1 MIKNEVRE
9 IGPIRLEVCP
19 VIKSQVTFSDFCA
32 PIASMEFK
40 AYAGFLK
47 NSTILFSYTY
57 DQFILEAK
65 VRDGMIFIMRNGL
78 YQHSEQY
85 LGDDTC
91 LVALQWNIDSIGCG
105 VLPPNSKDDM
115 NKHFHAVQT
124 PITVPP
130 QEIIT
135 LLRNQSLLSNTRH
148 HNLDGLFGSVIDSIY
163 LAEQDIRRHGAERL
177 IWQKSNDKSFQPS
190 NEPEISRFVASFLS
204 VYGSLRNFDVVCESI
219 AGTGNLDIYVI
230 APLETGIGKI
240 AIEAKKAES
249 DDLVH
254 GLETQLPVYM
264 QRIGTSHGIYLVY
277 WLKSPSYPYPTKHNS
292 FAELELE
299 KLHPI
304 KRLNTMRTFGIN
316 LAKEDPPSRQ

>member
-1 MIKNEVRE
+1 MKNEVRE
-9 IGPIRLEVCP
+9 IGPIRLELCP
-19 VIKSQVTFSDFCA
+19 MIKSQVTFSDFCA

-40 AYAGFLK
+40 AHAGFLK
-47 NSTILFSYTY
+47 NSIILFSFAY

-105 VLPPNSKDDM
+105 VLPPDSKDEM
-115 NKHFHAVQT
+115 NKHFRAVQT

-130 QEIIT
+130 QEIVT
-135 LLRNQSLLSNTRH
+135 LLRKQSLLSNAKH
-148 HNLDGLFGSVIDSIY
+148 QNLDALLGSMIDSIY
-163 LAEQDIRRHGAERL
+163 LTEQDIRRHGAEKL
-177 IWQKSNDKSFQPS
+177 IWQKSSKKYFQPFS
-190 NEPEISRFVASFLS
+190 EPEISRFVASFLS
-204 VYGSLRNFDVVCESI
+204 VYGSLRNFDIVCESI
-219 AGTGNLDIYVI
+219 AGTGNLDIYAM
-230 APLETGIGKI
+230 APLEAGIGKI

-249 DDLVH
+249 ADLVH
-254 GLETQLPVYM
+254 GFEIQLPAYM

-277 WLKSPSYPYPTKHNS
+277 WLKSPSYPYPPRYKG

-304 KRLNTMRTFGIN
+304 KRPSTMRTIGIN
-316 LAKEDPPSRQ
+316 LAKEDSPSKQ